1 MVLLNTDI
9 KMDLNTMACIFVV
22 LFVILAFIIVYVK
35 NKYGFWIIQPVFH
48 VYDFWYLFMSPTIIS
63 KGLPRENK
71 YTNLTNI
78 KTYTSLSDIQTT
90 NMVNFIQS
98 NYHRN
103 GDNIFYPKKD
113 NIVPYFTGHNSE
125 PMFSFYTKQQLML
138 DMKTGN
144 TIDDNSIIGI
154 MTTRPSHV
162 RLKSLTFDVNY
173 VDYLCVDVLNRNQ
186 GIAPQLIQTHNYN
199 MLHMTNNKRPVSLFK
214 REDQLTGIVPLCIF
228 STYGYSLD
236 RLRKTQLH
244 SRFKIESITKKNYHM
259 LHSFLNQHVD
269 HDFDLVVM
277 AESSNI
283 VTLLDTNNIFISVLL
298 TGNEIVAA
306 YFFRKTCVTI
316 EANKEVLTCIGSVNH
331 CETDD
336 VFVKGFKMCFWEI
349 SNKFNFKYLA
359 IENISHNHYIVDTLK
374 PALISPTAYFFYNY
388 ACNSIPSHRALV
400 IN

>member
-259 LHSFLNQHVD
+259 LHSFLNQHIVD
-269 HDFDLVVM
+269 DFDLVVM
-277 AESSNI
+277 SESSNI

>member
-1 MVLLNTDI
+1 
-9 KMDLNTMACIFVV
+9 
-22 LFVILAFIIVYVK
+22 
-35 NKYGFWIIQPVFH
+35 
-48 VYDFWYLFMSPTIIS
+48 
-63 KGLPRENK
+63 
-71 YTNLTNI
+71 
-78 KTYTSLSDIQTT
+78 
-90 NMVNFIQS
+90 MVNFIQS

-236 RLRKTQLH
+236 RLRKIQLH
-244 SRFKIESITKKNYHM
+244 SRFKIESITKKNYHK
-259 LHSFLNQHVD
+259 LHSFLNQHIVD
-269 HDFDLVVM
+269 DFDLVVM

-349 SNKFNFKYLA
+349 ANKFNFKYLA

-374 PALISPTAYFFYNY
+374 PVLISPTAYFFYNY
-388 ACNSIPSHRALV
+388 ACNSIPSHRAIV